1 MKMLVSLALAL
12 GLATPALT
20 AGTYSY
26 NDFEVSVNHID
37 LEECPDGLADG
48 DVFCRVTM
56 MNDAMHVYVFE
67 NEGERLFV
75 SVHTFYED
83 EFNLELSQ

>member
-1 MKMLVSLALAL
+1 MKKLACLAFAL
-12 GLATPALT
+12 GLATPVVA
-20 AGTYSY
+20 AGSYSY
-26 NDFEVSVNHID
+26 EDFEVSVNHID
-37 LEECPDGLADG
+37 LDECPGGLVEG

-67 NEGERLFV
+67 NAGERLFV

-83 EFNLELSQ
+83 EFNLELSN